1 MAAAPV
7 RDPTGPNTHR
17 AYDESMKYAA
27 LVLILLAGWGASSP
41 TLGAAVTVTDDTGG
55 SLRFDSPPQRIVS
68 LSPGATE
75 LLFAAG
81 AGSRIVATVVGA
93 DEPAAARDIL
103 RIGDANA
110 LQYERLRALRP
121 EVVVVWKD
129 LANELVLKSLAA
141 LKLPVYFVSVRRF
154 EELPASVRRL
164 GTLAGTSVTATR
176 AAAEIETRVA
186 ALPTARKTLARA
198 GRGGRPAAELP
209 VFYMIWDVPL
219 YTVGSRHLMSD
230 AIRRC
235 GGRNLYDD
243 IDFPAPI
250 VEFEDIRKRNPALIL
265 MAVPPI
271 TARDWRERWNRF
283 PDLRAVKARQLL
295 AFPDPRLSRQGLTA
309 IDAIPDLCR
318 VIDAARTSVSTPE

>member
-1 MAAAPV
+1 
-7 RDPTGPNTHR
+7 
-17 AYDESMKYAA
+17 MKQAA
-27 LVLILLAGWGASSP
+27 LVLIGLVGWGASLSAS
-41 TLGAAVTVTDDTGG
+41 AAITITDDTGA
-55 SLRFDSPPQRIVS
+55 SVRLESPAQRIVS

-93 DEPAAARDIL
+93 DEPAAAREIP

-110 LQYERLRALRP
+110 LQYERLRTLRP
-121 EVVVVWKD
+121 DVVVVWKD
-129 LANELVLKSLAA
+129 LANALVLESLAK
-141 LKLPVYFVSVRRF
+141 LKLPIYLVSVRRF
-154 EELPASVRRL
+154 EDLPASVRRL
-164 GTLAGTSVTATR
+164 GTLAGTNASANR
-176 AAAEIETRVA
+176 AAVALEARVA
-186 ALPTARKTLARA
+186 ALPTAGTTLARV
-198 GRGGRPAAELP
+198 GRDGRSGAELP

-243 IDFPAPI
+243 IDFPSPI

-283 PDLRAVKARQLL
+283 PEMRAVKTRQLI
-295 AFPDPRLSRQGLTA
+295 AFPDQRLSRQGPTA
-309 IDAIPDLCR
+309 IDAVPALCR
-318 VIDAARTSVSTPE
+318 VIDTARTSVPSAE

>member
-1 MAAAPV
+1 MSWLALAIVSSVGGLPAVVAAA
-7 RDPTGPNTHR
+7 
-17 AYDESMKYAA
+17 M
-27 LVLILLAGWGASSP
+27 
-41 TLGAAVTVTDDTGG
+41 TVTDDTGAQVRIG
-55 SLRFDSPPQRIVS
+55 SPPTRIVS

-93 DEPAAARDIL
+93 DEPAAARAIP

-121 EVVVVWKD
+121 DVIVVWKD
-129 LANELVLKSLAA
+129 LTNELVLESLAK

-164 GTLAGTSVTATR
+164 GALAGTMTAATR
-176 AAAEIETRVA
+176 AARTIEVQVA
-186 ALPTARKTLARA
+186 ALPTARTTLSRA
-198 GRGGRPAAELP
+198 GRGGRSAEEWS

-219 YTVGSRHLMSD
+219 YTVGSRHLLSD

-243 IDFPAPI
+243 IDFPSPI
-250 VEFEDIRKRNPALIL
+250 VEFKDILKRDPALIL

-271 TARDWRERWNRF
+271 TARDWRERWERF
-283 PDLRAVKARQLL
+283 PDLRAVKTRQLV
-295 AFPDPRLSRQGLTA
+295 AFPDPRLPRQGLTA
-309 IDAIPDLCR
+309 IDAVPELCR
-318 VIDAARTSVSTPE
+318 VIEASRAAVTTSR

>member
-1 MAAAPV
+1 
-7 RDPTGPNTHR
+7 
-17 AYDESMKYAA
+17 MKPLIFRFGRRAA
-27 LVLILLAGWGASSP
+27 LVLIVLSGLGVSSLASA
-41 TLGAAVTVTDDTGG
+41 TVTVTDDTGVK
-55 SLRFDSPPQRIVS
+55 LRFDAPVQRIVS

-93 DEPAAARDIL
+93 DEPAAARSIP

-110 LQYERLRALRP
+110 LQYERLQALRP
-121 EVVVVWKD
+121 QVVVVWKD
-129 LANELVLKSLAA
+129 LANALVLESLAK
-141 LKLPVYFVSVRRF
+141 LKLPVYVVSVRRF

-164 GTLAGTSVTATR
+164 GALAGTSATAAR
-176 AAAEIETRVA
+176 AAAVLEARVA
-186 ALPTARKTLARA
+186 ALPTARTTLVRA
-198 GRGGRPAAELP
+198 GRDGRPAAELP

-243 IDFPAPI
+243 IDFPSPI
-250 VEFEDIRKRNPALIL
+250 VEFEDIRKRDPALIL

-283 PDLRAVKARQLL
+283 PDLRAVKARQLI
-295 AFPDPRLSRQGLTA
+295 AFPDQRLSRQGPTA
-309 IDAIPDLCR
+309 IDAIPELCHL
-318 VIDAARTSVSTPE
+318 IDAARKATPPSR

>member
-1 MAAAPV
+1 
-7 RDPTGPNTHR
+7 
-17 AYDESMKYAA
+17 MKYAA
-27 LVLILLAGWGASSP
+27 LVLTLLAVWGTSSP
-41 TLGAAVTVTDDTGG
+41 TAWAAVTVTDDTGAR
-55 SLRFDSPPQRIVS
+55 LRFDSPVRRIVS

-81 AGSRIVATVVGA
+81 AGSRIVATVSGA
-93 DEPAAARDIL
+93 DEPAAARDIP

-129 LANELVLKSLAA
+129 MANELVLESLAK

-154 EELPASVRRL
+154 EELPASIRRL
-164 GTLAGTSVTATR
+164 GSLAGSNETAAG
-176 AAAEIETRVA
+176 AAAAVEARVA
-186 ALPTARKTLARA
+186 ALPTARATLARA

-243 IDFPAPI
+243 IDFPSPI
-250 VEFEDIRKRNPALIL
+250 VEFEDIRKRDPSLIL

-283 PDLRAVKARQLL
+283 PDLRAVKARQLI
-295 AFPDPRLSRQGLTA
+295 AFPDQRLSRQGLTA
-309 IDAIPDLCR
+309 IDAVADLCR
-318 VIDAARTSVSTPE
+318 VIEAARTVVTTSQ